1 MSHEKS
7 KCHLKCM
14 ASWSGYLSAKSIGSV
29 VTQVSAQNKK
39 EIIENRNY
47 LKKIIDIVLYLTR
60 QGISFRGHDETKDSL
75 NQGNFKEACQLMAK
89 HDIQFKIKQE
99 SKFNFTSPDIQN
111 ELINVC
117 SDVLK
122 TNIISQIKSVG
133 FFAIMVDD
141 ARCHKV
147 EYMSICVRYVK
158 DLEVYERFLGFMDVS
173 EKQDAQTLIN
183 TIFQFLEHS
192 NLGNIPIF
200 AQSYDGASVMSG
212 KRNGVQSKL
221 LERYPCA
228 IYTHCMAHRINLVVV
243 DMCKN
248 VEYAKSFFNSLEA
261 LYVYFSRPSTNKKLK
276 DMQLKM
282 DIKASSIT
290 RISDTRWVCRY
301 KNCKAVKDNFE
312 VILEVLREEIDANSN
327 LDVAQAI
334 GIEAMIKKGHFI
346 LFLIILED
354 ILTKIN
360 ILSNLMQEKKAT
372 LGKSVNLINSIIKTF
387 ENDRCSEKFKTV
399 WTEVIALAKE
409 FNISLEIPAKGSKR
423 KRKETTN
430 LQNYYVSNTTGAECS
445 YANVDELNEGMN
457 DEDTQFEYWKVNGY
471 FRILDCVLSGLRS
484 RFSTESLKI
493 GHSIDNFMKLKYD
506 ESLHFIEHYENAL
519 CIDKD
524 QLKAEMLIMKNCI
537 NKDDFDIGALVSEIN
552 KKIFPNLYKLLQVAL
567 TIPVSSASCER
578 SFSVMRRIKTWLRNS
593 MSNDRFSNLS
603 LLHIERDLANN
614 ITSEEVLNIFAQK
627 SRRLNLTI

>member
-1 MSHEKS
+1 MF
-7 KCHLKCM
+7 
-14 ASWSGYLSAKSIGSV
+14 SI
-29 VTQVSAQNKK
+29 
-39 EIIENRNY
+39 
-47 LKKIIDIVLYLTR
+47 
-60 QGISFRGHDETKDSL
+60 F
-75 NQGNFKEACQLMAK
+75 
-89 HDIQFKIKQE
+89 
-99 SKFNFTSPDIQN
+99 KFNKVKTTINNPPVKNAIQTTSDLDKYADEEYEEDNPSFNSVDSA
-111 ELINVC
+111 EEESSREKLIVSTC
-117 SDVLK
+117 IDSSDVKTLK
-122 TNIISQIKSVG
+122 L
-133 FFAIMVDD
+133 
-141 ARCHKV
+141 
-147 EYMSICVRYVK
+147 
-158 DLEVYERFLGFMDVS
+158 DLGILDSGP
-173 EKQDAQTLIN
+173 KQ
-183 TIFQFLEHS
+183 
-192 NLGNIPIF
+192 PIL
-200 AQSYDGASVMSG
+200 
-212 KRNGVQSKL
+212 K
-221 LERYPCA
+221 
-228 IYTHCMAHRINLVVV
+228 
-243 DMCKN
+243 
-248 VEYAKSFFNSLEA
+248 YAKSFFNSLEA